1 MHTRWNSR
9 NTALRSWSSVK
20 IIGMISSPSLSTTS
34 LVATIA
40 KQHSA
45 CPLTASEGTTDGP
58 SNTRRPGTTPITTK
72 LTGECSAENFQRIS
86 CSKHNVVCVVSFEP
100 HCFSKVCMH
109 SSSKRL
115 FCVCQAM
122 LFLSHPLL
130 QVPQV
135 GLQVRAQ
142 VQVPQVGLQVR
153 IPQVG
158 LQVRVQV
165 QVPQVWL
172 QVQAHQV
179 GLQVRVQV
187 QVPQVGLQVR
197 VQVQVLQVGLQV
209 RVPQVG
215 LQVHLLLRGQ
225 STTPDLVAKPTSTG
239 VFNYASYLKHSLL
252 VATWNNK
259 RFPWQPLFVCSVRL
273 PLWQNFSRKEN
284 PGLDNAFFIRPT
296 SETTKR

>member
-58 SNTRRPGTTPITTK
+58 SNTRRPATTPITTK

-153 IPQVG
+153 I
-158 LQVRVQV
+158 
-165 QVPQVWL
+165 
-172 QVQAHQV
+172 
-179 GLQVRVQV
+179 
-187 QVPQVGLQVR
+187 PQVGLQVR